1 MSYFNLLRSKD
12 VFLNLTK
19 LQPYDKDLVCVWLL
33 LCNRHVRMC
42 CTVSITHP
50 LLTLNYVAIPPV
62 VLRYFNM
69 EKGDGQT
76 IIFTSVA
83 VSSVAKCKWMALLQ
97 DRTALY
103 HYFLGN
109 YMIIVDDKS

>member
-1 MSYFNLLRSKD
+1 
-12 VFLNLTK
+12 
-19 LQPYDKDLVCVWLL
+19 
-33 LCNRHVRMC
+33 
-42 CTVSITHP
+42 
-50 LLTLNYVAIPPV
+50 
-62 VLRYFNM
+62 M

-109 YMIIVDDKS
+109 YMIIVGDKS

>member
-1 MSYFNLLRSKD
+1 
-12 VFLNLTK
+12 
-19 LQPYDKDLVCVWLL
+19 
-33 LCNRHVRMC
+33 
-42 CTVSITHP
+42 
-50 LLTLNYVAIPPV
+50 
-62 VLRYFNM
+62 M

-103 HYFLGN
+103 NYFLGN